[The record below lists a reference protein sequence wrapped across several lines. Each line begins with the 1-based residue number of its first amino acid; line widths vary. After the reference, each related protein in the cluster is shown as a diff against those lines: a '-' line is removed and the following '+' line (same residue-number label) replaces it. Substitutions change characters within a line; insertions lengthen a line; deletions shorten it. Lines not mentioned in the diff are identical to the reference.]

1 MAPGFTTFFMRRWL
15 KTYPPVT
22 QKFLP
27 YSPVLNHCTMKLHY
41 IGVGC
46 LAVALLTGCGGK
58 SEEEKAAE
66 EAKASVSDAVNSMQ
80 QMAEEAEKNGP
91 VETVDFRALKELL
104 PADADGLPRKE
115 ATGEKAGA
123 MGFKISTAS
132 GEYANAEGTEQI
144 DLDIVDAGGTGALM
158 GLAAWSMIDVDK
170 ETENG
175 YERTGKIGDYKSYE
189 KYDNAN
195 KDGEIAVLVK
205 NRFVVTVK
213 GTGVSAEKLKA
224 TLEDVDL
231 DKLADMK

>member
-1 MAPGFTTFFMRRWL
+1 
-15 KTYPPVT
+15 
-22 QKFLP
+22 
-27 YSPVLNHCTMKLHY
+27 MKLHY
-41 IGVGC
+41 IGVCC

-66 EAKASVSDAVNSMQ
+66 EAKVSVSDAVNSMQ
-80 QMAEEAEKNGP
+80 QMAEQAEEAEKNGP

-132 GEYANAEGTEQI
+132 GEYANADGTERI

-205 NRFVVTVK
+205 NRFVVTIK
-213 GTGVSAEKLKA
+213 GNGVSAEKLKA

-231 DKLADMK
+231 DKLAGMK